1 MPITIDCFKAYDVRG
16 RIPDQL
22 NEDVAYRI
30 ANATAEFLDARKV
43 VLGRDIRLSSAEL
56 ADAVAADI
64 GLGGTEMVYF
74 ATGHLGADG
83 GIMVTASHNP
93 ADYNGL
99 KLVRE
104 EAKPISGSTG
114 LEDIRRL
121 AEGDS
126 RRTAATKGQRT
137 PVDIRADYIEK
148 LLSFVDVGALK
159 PLKLVVNAGN
169 GGAGMVVDLLEPGLP
184 FDFVK
189 IHHEPD
195 GTFPNGVPNPMLEEN
210 RVPTIEAISQHGA
223 NFGIAWDGD
232 FDRCFFFDENGRFIE
247 GYYIVGLLA
256 ESVLAVH
263 PGSAIIYD
271 PRLVWNTLDTVSRS
285 GGRAVQSKS
294 GHSFIKE
301 VMRREDAIYGGEM
314 SAHHYFRDFYYA
326 DSGMIPWLLVAAIV
340 SHSGQSLS
348 TLVDD
353 CMLRY
358 PSSGEINREVADA
371 GEAIRVIGERY
382 GPESV
387 AVDETDGVSIEMENW
402 RFNLRASNTEPVIR
416 LNVESRGDT
425 QLMQEKTAELLALI
439 DTLG

>member
-56 ADAVAADI
+56 ADAVAAGLVDAGVEVLDI

-137 PVDIRADYIEK
+137 PVDIRADYVEK

-184 FDFVK
+184 FDFIK

-195 GTFPNGVPNPMLEEN
+195 GTFPNGVPNPMLEA
-210 RVPTIEAISQHGA
+210 T
-223 NFGIAWDGD
+223 
-232 FDRCFFFDENGRFIE
+232 
-247 GYYIVGLLA
+247 
-256 ESVLAVH
+256 
-263 PGSAIIYD
+263 
-271 PRLVWNTLDTVSRS
+271 T
-285 GGRAVQSKS
+285 
-294 GHSFIKE
+294 
-301 VMRREDAIYGGEM
+301 
-314 SAHHYFRDFYYA
+314 
-326 DSGMIPWLLVAAIV
+326 
-340 SHSGQSLS
+340 
-348 TLVDD
+348 
-353 CMLRY
+353 
-358 PSSGEINREVADA
+358 SSGSWPRACWLCTRVRRSFTTRDSC
-371 GEAIRVIGERY
+371 GTRWIRFP
-382 GPESV
+382 GPE
-387 AVDETDGVSIEMENW
+387 GVPY
-402 RFNLRASNTEPVIR
+402 RASRATR
-416 LNVESRGDT
+416 SSR
-425 QLMQEKTAELLALI
+425 K
-439 DTLG
+439 